1 MRVVPQHAAIIG
13 GGPAGLL
20 SAIMLAQRGWER
32 ISVYDSR
39 TEPPK
44 PDDALWG
51 AGERSYQLGL
61 NGRGQTAL
69 RKLGA
74 LATVEAFSASVN
86 GRLSLKAGEQPEES
100 RLKPPGTP
108 GAEKTYVTRVL
119 QRDRLQSC
127 LLREAAKYP
136 QIGVEFGVA
145 CEGVYLEGDQPAVR
159 FCAPAA
165 DEEGCEL
172 DGLIEDDRVQSYDL
186 VVGAD
191 GVRSAVR
198 ESLSLYG
205 NTRTVRFEDKNER
218 RYKTLP
224 LHPSAVAGTASDL
237 NWGCRNASIDLGM
250 DALPTM
256 EGEKSA
262 NELREILKATTK
274 VKKY

>member
-1 MRVVPQHAAIIG
+1 MG
-13 GGPAGLL
+13 
-20 SAIMLAQRGWER
+20 
-32 ISVYDSR
+32 D
-39 TEPPK
+39 
-44 PDDALWG
+44 
-51 AGERSYQLGL
+51 
-61 NGRGQTAL
+61 AL

-86 GRLSLKAGEQPEES
+86 GRLSLKAGEDPEES

-198 ESLSLYG
+198 ESLSLYVK
-205 NTRTVRFEDKNER
+205 TRTVRFEDKNER

-224 LHPSAVAGTASDL
+224 LHPSAVAGTASDSTGAAATRAST
-237 NWGCRNASIDLGM
+237 WDGCAADDGGRDGRCAPRQARHAGVQDHGGAVERRGGARL
-250 DALPTM
+250 
-256 EGEKSA
+256 
-262 NELREILKATTK
+262 LRGVAPRDHPIRSR
-274 VKKY
+274 